1 MESTMI
7 YLLEHDIARRA
18 ARVAGG
24 AGANASRAIMNRLV
38 CTTALAHSHGQACI
52 QSELQKSLILDAS
65 ILPCCTYLEP

>member
-18 ARVAGG
+18 AREAGG

-38 CTTALAHSHGQACI
+38 CTTALAHSHGQVCI
-52 QSELQKSLILDAS
+52 QIDIQSSLIFNISTLHH
-65 ILPCCTYLEP
+65 